1 MIIQHRFPGQGTEN
15 RATSFNSSHLSSSL
29 GNQILCFAVF
39 PLQCFSNAV
48 FPKLSAWYASMF
60 TGFPEDQTSLENDV
74 LRKVNMFLYGKALWT
89 LIYLCAFQV
98 SKV

>member
-1 MIIQHRFPGQGTEN
+1 
-15 RATSFNSSHLSSSL
+15 
-29 GNQILCFAVF
+29 
-39 PLQCFSNAV
+39 
-48 FPKLSAWYASMF
+48 MF

-89 LIYLCAFQV
+89 LIYLCAFQM